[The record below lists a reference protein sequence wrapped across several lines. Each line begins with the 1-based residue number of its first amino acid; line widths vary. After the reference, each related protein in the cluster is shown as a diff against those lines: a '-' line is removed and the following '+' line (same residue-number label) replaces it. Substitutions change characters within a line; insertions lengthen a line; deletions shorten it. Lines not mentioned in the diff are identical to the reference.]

1 MFVVTLSQFP
11 EFKELMP
18 EPCRPPGPELKPKS
32 LWTPC
37 LCVVRGC
44 TLDVFFRIAAIKR
57 KRRSMLSAPNL
68 SLWLFWKCPNGF
80 LLVNHR
86 GGGAFCRRSVI
97 GSLLFPSLCL
107 VLATSTS
114 FFFFP
119 LPPDRPEENSLCLFT
134 TLRDYCS
141 I

>member
-1 MFVVTLSQFP
+1 MFVATLSQFP
-11 EFKELMP
+11 EFKELMT
-18 EPCRPPGPELKPKS
+18 EPCQPPGPELKPKS

-37 LCVVRGC
+37 LCVLRGC

-57 KRRSMLSAPNL
+57 KRGSMLWVPNL
-68 SLWLFWKCPNGF
+68 SLRLFWKCPNGF

-97 GSLLFPSLCL
+97 GSLLFPSPCL

-114 FFFFP
+114 VFFFFIFS
-119 LPPDRPEENSLCLFT
+119 LPPEPARRKQPMPVHDFP
-134 TLRDYCS
+134 
-141 I
+141 